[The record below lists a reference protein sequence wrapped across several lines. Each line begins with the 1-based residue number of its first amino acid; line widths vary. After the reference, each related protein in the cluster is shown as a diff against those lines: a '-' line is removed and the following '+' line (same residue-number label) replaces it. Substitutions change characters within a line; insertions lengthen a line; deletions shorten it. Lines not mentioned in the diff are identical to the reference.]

1 MRRHIHR
8 AALLMAVTAAVA
20 GSISCTSAVRQGT
33 GSSYLIIDRLQGV
46 AGQGGEASTSLAS
59 DVVVIVTETIDG
71 QEIRYPVIFGDSGLV
86 TFRLGMK
93 DAGATSPTTPTTNN
107 LITVTSYRVTYT
119 RTDGRNTP
127 GVDVPHSFEGAFTV
141 TVGPEAVDA
150 AFTLVRNA
158 AKSEP
163 PLLALRGG
171 GGLNTIGTIA
181 QVTFYGHDQTGHA
194 VSATGSISVEFA
206 DWADEE

>member
-8 AALLMAVTAAVA
+8 AALLMAATAAVA

-33 GSSYLIIDRLQGV
+33 GSSYLIIDRLEGIE
-46 AGQGGEASTSLAS
+46 GQSGEASTNLAS
-59 DVVVIVTETIDG
+59 DVVAIVTETING
-71 QEIRYPVIFGDSGLV
+71 EELRYPVIFSDSGVV

-93 DAGATSPTTPTTNN
+93 DAGSPSPTAPTTNN
-107 LITVTSYRVTYT
+107 LITVTSYRVTFT
-119 RTDGRNTP
+119 RSDGRNTA
-127 GVDVPHSFEGAFTV
+127 GVDVPHPFEGAFTV
-141 TVGPEAVDA
+141 TVGSEAVEA
-150 AFTLVRNA
+150 GFTLVRNS

-171 GGLNTIGTIA
+171 KGLTTIA
-181 QVTFYGHDQTGHA
+181 TIAEVTFYGHDQTGHA
-194 VSATGSISVEFA
+194 VSATGRISVEFA